1 MKTSFLLAKTQLRS
15 KSDSTFVV
23 SRTTKSPR
31 RRFQDSYKTESF
43 PRNSFFFFFF
53 NKLRIPFWPIYYVE
67 SLRAGNSEEKQNVQ
81 VTCIHVSTQITH
93 TCGKLETGVIAR
105 RSVVPVNKHESYTAR
120 KLVGEKLILSFVGI
134 QSYQLAHARAMESYV
149 VKDFLV
155 TTQCIAKEFLAS
167 CLVIII

>member
-1 MKTSFLLAKTQLRS
+1 MCIR
-15 KSDSTFVV
+15 D
-23 SRTTKSPR
+23 R
-31 RRFQDSYKTESF
+31 
-43 PRNSFFFFFF
+43 
-53 NKLRIPFWPIYYVE
+53 RIPFWPIYYVE

-120 KLVGEKLILSFVGI
+120 KLVGEKLIPSFVGI

-155 TTQCIAKEFLAS
+155 MTQCIAKEFLAS

>member
-1 MKTSFLLAKTQLRS
+1 M
-15 KSDSTFVV
+15 
-23 SRTTKSPR
+23 
-31 RRFQDSYKTESF
+31 
-43 PRNSFFFFFF
+43 
-53 NKLRIPFWPIYYVE
+53 
-67 SLRAGNSEEKQNVQ
+67 
-81 VTCIHVSTQITH
+81 
-93 TCGKLETGVIAR
+93 IAR